1 MIFCVVSI
9 WLWQGVTIL
18 MILGVPREVYPG
30 ERRVAIVPASVPSLT
45 KAGHVVRIEA
55 GAGIA
60 AGFSDEDYASKGAQV
75 VPRSEVF
82 SADVL
87 LGVRWDIP
95 AEQRAETLSL
105 LRPKQV
111 LVGSWD
117 PLSKRENLTAWAE
130 KGVSIFALELLPRI
144 TRAQSMDILSSM
156 ATLAGYRAVILAAMS
171 LPKIFP
177 MLMTAAGTLT
187 PAKVFVVGAGVA
199 GLQAIATAKRLGAAV
214 SAYDVRPAVKE
225 QVQSLGAKFIE
236 LDLETKGAEDQRGY
250 AKAMD
255 EEFYRKQRE
264 MMARVVAESDVVIT
278 TASVPGKK
286 APILITRDMVAGMAL
301 GSVIVDLAAERG
313 GNCELTQPGQTVI
326 EKGVTILGPVNLPS
340 EIPYHASQMYSRN
353 ITTFFLHLCKSG
365 SIPYESEDEI
375 IRDTLVVR
383 DGQLVNSMV
392 LAAAEGKNN

>member
-1 MIFCVVSI
+1 
-9 WLWQGVTIL
+9 

-313 GNCELTQPGQTVI
+313 GNCELTQPGQTVT

>member
-9 WLWQGVTIL
+9 WFWQGVTIL

-75 VPRSEVF
+75 VSRSEVF

-130 KGVSIFALELLPRI
+130 KGVSILALELLPRI

-313 GNCELTQPGQTVI
+313 GNCELTQPGQTVT